1 MKRLVLT
8 FDDGPDVKYTGRLLD
23 LLKKEGMKATFFV
36 VAKNAAACP
45 ELIQRMKKE
54 GHCIAFHSLEHRH
67 AYLCSYRYMKH
78 DFSKSLELLQNMNC
92 PVKFYRPP
100 WGARNIF
107 TKRFVNQ
114 YHLHMILWDV
124 MAEDWKAGNTPE
136 IIAGKIEKRIFDGA
150 VICLHDGCEK
160 YGGAKGAPNQ
170 TIEALKLVLPKL
182 KREGYQFIT
191 VEEYLKNA

>member
-1 MKRLVLT
+1 
-8 FDDGPDVKYTGRLLD
+8 
-23 LLKKEGMKATFFV
+23 
-36 VAKNAAACP
+36 
-45 ELIQRMKKE
+45 
-54 GHCIAFHSLEHRH
+54 
-67 AYLCSYRYMKH
+67 
-78 DFSKSLELLQNMNC
+78 
-92 PVKFYRPP
+92 
-100 WGARNIF
+100 
-107 TKRFVNQ
+107 
-114 YHLHMILWDV
+114 MILWDV